1 MLLQLKRFNLMFF
14 FLNSLVFLWL
24 FDSLFFILISSSV
37 SLRVSVLSWGFAEA
51 FASPAPAAEASAGAA
66 EGGAAATSTPAA
78 NAGTG
83 G

>member
-1 MLLQLKRFNLMFF
+1 MFF
-14 FLNSLVFLWL
+14 FPNSLVFLWL
-24 FDSLFFILISSSV
+24 FDSLFFILISSSA

-51 FASPAPAAEASAGAA
+51 FASPAPASEASAGAA